1 MMEMTSGMKAT
12 TMIRKLK
19 SQTPRD
25 DRTSGKTLNNK
36 ITKIGIVD
44 HLYLSS
50 SMLIGKVWI

>member
-36 ITKIGIVD
+36 ITKI
-44 HLYLSS
+44 
-50 SMLIGKVWI
+50 